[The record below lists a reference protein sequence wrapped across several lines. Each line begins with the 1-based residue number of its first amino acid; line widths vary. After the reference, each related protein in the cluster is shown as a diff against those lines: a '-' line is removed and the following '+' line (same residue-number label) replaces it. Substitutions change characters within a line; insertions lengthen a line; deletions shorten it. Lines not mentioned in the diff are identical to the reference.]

1 MKELVLA
8 PPVFGFVVG
17 TRAMLGFGVGL
28 LVAKR
33 IPEARRR
40 AIGLICGYASLW
52 AFGLQHAPSAMA
64 GQVDRRACW
73 PWRCHSH

>member
-28 LVAKR
+28 LVASR
-33 IPEARRR
+33 IPDARRR
-40 AIGLICGYASLW
+40 AIGTVLATIGAVSTIP
-52 AFGLQHAPSAMA
+52 AAML
-64 GQVDRRACW
+64 VFRRSRDPRRQDA
-73 PWRCHSH
+73 